1 MVGIEEIIKDHEN
14 KLEELKKKVNDDTEI
29 NQKLIFKEKILTEQN
44 YLLEIYKIKSSI
56 GLNIKPIKRAKIQDK
71 KNTKKKNIKK
81 KDIDLIELNIREKN
95 PSNINFFL

>member
-56 GLNIKPIKRAKIQDK
+56 GLNI
-71 KNTKKKNIKK
+71 
-81 KDIDLIELNIREKN
+81 
-95 PSNINFFL
+95 PSQ